1 MTQPEVIEILK
12 QYKKENSKK
21 YGITNLGIF
30 GSYSKGVA
38 TDDSDIDIVI
48 ETREPDIYKLVHIKD
63 ELEKLFNKP
72 VDIIRNREKMNPYLK
87 KRIEKDAQ
95 YV

>member
-1 MTQPEVIEILK
+1 MTQPEILKMLK

-30 GSYSKGVA
+30 GSYSKNAA

-48 ETREPDIYKLVHIKD
+48 ETQEPDIYKLVHIKD
-63 ELEKLFNKP
+63 ELEKLFNKS
-72 VDIIRNREKMNPYLK
+72 VDIVRNRERMNPYLK
-87 KRIEKDAQ
+87 KRIERDAQ